1 MSPTEVGECSSE
13 GHPLVLVDGADVGR
27 GLLDLDVGRVLHP
40 PPADVGHLELVLVRV
55 GVGVD
60 PPADVLGVEVDRGV
74 PGVVELEPE
83 VVVRQVGE
91 VGLVLFRRD

>member
-1 MSPTEVGECSSE
+1 M
-13 GHPLVLVDGADVGR
+13 LVDGADVGR
-27 GLLDLDVGRVLHP
+27 GLLDLDVGRVLHS